1 MMLFGD
7 TRSYLSFPTFFSTIR
22 KTTFLLFRVYST
34 VSLLA
39 TSSSPPLKN
48 RFLLVLVSLYH
59 TRASNMR
66 GKHIHTYVYFIC
78 LLCSIYSLPPPF
90 PLQTS
95 RKPTSQNPHSQSQSQ
110 VHCLSPLRWRCP
122 YRQAVYHLLQ
132 ISGPTGSSSRDSQFG
147 LGQLRSGTQFPIP
160 TQCCCTVTFE
170 DLSDKCSVLVGAS
183 VSKFV
188 RLIASAARVSSS
200 VFHNEYVS
208 IGVFMSDYT

>member
-122 YRQAVYHLLQ
+122 YRQSIIYYKYPAQLVQAHVTLSLVW
-132 ISGPTGSSSRDSQFG
+132 GSCGRAPNSQFPPNAAV
-147 LGQLRSGTQFPIP
+147 LL
-160 TQCCCTVTFE
+160 
-170 DLSDKCSVLVGAS
+170 LSRTCRTNVLSWWVLPCPS
-183 VSKFV
+183 
-188 RLIASAARVSSS
+188 L
-200 VFHNEYVS
+200 
-208 IGVFMSDYT
+208 